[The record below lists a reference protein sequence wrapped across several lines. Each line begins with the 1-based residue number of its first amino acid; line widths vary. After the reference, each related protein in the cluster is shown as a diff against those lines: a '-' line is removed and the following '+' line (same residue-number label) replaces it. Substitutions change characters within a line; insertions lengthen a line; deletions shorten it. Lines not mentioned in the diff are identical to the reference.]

1 MFAPRGRAL
10 LLLAALLASFPAP
23 AASATVG
30 SQDESFVPA
39 SGASAPVE
47 DDAPLAGKADG
58 PDTAAGEPA
67 QGPAAQTRRVRV
79 SGSWR
84 VAAGVNSREVI
95 WNESNA
101 DLQERNFRFIFG
113 EDLANTYDPGIY
125 SRALVNVEA
134 DLTDQWGLYAQ
145 AVADPWSVVGT
156 TGEQVL
162 RSDIGGETLRY
173 NLKYFGAFNG
183 VLNETFRTDNGDAV
197 TFPLIEVEDGRTVP
211 TVVRGFND
219 FNPGTNGI
227 PFSVPE
233 HEIDYEFRPLR
244 KLWIDHRRDD
254 WHARFFALAD
264 ESQALT
270 TDDPLGLSNH
280 RDYWQQSPWLYQYE
294 PVRHFSDGSI
304 KRGYYSDTLS
314 FLARDSDGNRLVLLR
329 GVSVEADL
337 GRTYV
342 AGTVASP
349 YTPWDEDYLS
359 GDNVPAAVRI
369 KHYATEDLLVGG
381 TYTFRSGLVNESVAD
396 LWQAGGVDAAY
407 RGFKDTTLTAQMAVS
422 NRQREINTDDRL
434 RADSEGLAYHLG
446 VERRFDRG
454 GGRKGEGDEGSLR
467 VTFTQMDREFQTPL
481 SRYSNTRDDRYW
493 GKYLSFDKLP
503 PDLEPFRLGDGVD
516 HNRTVVRVQWREKLF
531 MERFE
536 NLFDARQVNRTD
548 GYGRVETV
556 VRDEVTWRWTDR
568 LVQKGLV
575 RWQGL
580 PRTDSDTEPFIS
592 SFYFLGEE
600 DPSELAFQNAAID
613 EGLDPSRWTF
623 STGLQYLLNDRW
635 TLEGTVERSNDIPD
649 FPRGLLNS
657 TFRDANRRVDGIL
670 IERLTSFLYG
680 QEHLG
685 AVPPYDHFTIWRQKA
700 VWRPDPKLRVIF
712 HAAQN
717 SYRLAGPIDD
727 NLNHA
732 GVSIGLDPHERLQ
745 LFFDYTRSRMIDV
758 ARLISSGYADRDD
771 TAHNNFYAS
780 CDWRLNARAVLRAE
794 YGVFGLGSRASLV
807 TPYSTGGFS
816 LPVLDTE
823 HLLRLS
829 LSGDF

>member
-1 MFAPRGRAL
+1 MLRGSGRFIWGL
-10 LLLAALLASFPAP
+10 P
-23 AASATVG
+23 AAILLTPLIAWAASPAA
-30 SQDESFVPA
+30 ERFVPA
-39 SGASAPVE
+39 DTPDAVLAAAEPDPSAP
-47 DDAPLAGKADG
+47 DPA
-58 PDTAAGEPA
+58 TAET
-67 QGPAAQTRRVRV
+67 PAADPEKEPRVRV

-84 VAAGVNSREVI
+84 IAAGANSREI
-95 WNESNA
+95 ILNDSNA

-134 DLTDQWGLYAQ
+134 DATDRWKIFAQ

-162 RSDIGGETLRY
+162 RSDIGGETIRY
-173 NLKYFGAFNG
+173 DLKYFGAFNG
-183 VLNETFRTDNGDAV
+183 TINETFRTDNGDAV
-197 TFPLIEVEDGRTVP
+197 TFPVIEVEDGRTVP

-219 FNPGTNGI
+219 FNPATNGI
-227 PFSVPE
+227 PFSIPE
-233 HEIDYEFRPLR
+233 HDIDYEFRPMR
-244 KLWIDHRRDD
+244 KLWADLEQDD

-337 GRTYV
+337 GRTYLV
-342 AGTVASP
+342 GTVASP
-349 YTPWDEDYLS
+349 YTPWDEEYFS

-369 KHYATEDLLVGG
+369 KHYATEDLLLGG
-381 TYTFRSGLVNESVAD
+381 TYTFRSGLVNDSVAD
-396 LWQAGGVDAAY
+396 LWQAGGVDLAY
-407 RGFKDTTLTAQMAVS
+407 RGYEDLVLTSQIALS

-434 RADSEGLAYHLG
+434 RADTEGMAYHAG
-446 VERRFDRG
+446 AERAFDRG
-454 GGRKGEGDEGSLR
+454 GEDGGSLK

-493 GKYLSFDKLP
+493 GKHLSFEPLP
-503 PDLEPFRLGDGVD
+503 PDLDPFRLGDGID
-516 HNRTVVRVQWREKLF
+516 HNRTVLRVQWKEKLF
-531 MERFE
+531 KERFE
-536 NLFDARQVNRTD
+536 NLFDARQVLRTD

-556 VRDEVTWRWTDR
+556 VREEATWRWTDR
-568 LVQKGLV
+568 LTQKGLV

-580 PRTDSDTEPFIS
+580 PRSESGVEPFIS

-600 DPSELAFQNAAID
+600 DASTLAFQNAAVR
-613 EGLDPSRWTF
+613 EGEDPSRWTF
-623 STGLQYLLNDRW
+623 STGLQYLLGDCW
-635 TLEGTVERSNDIPD
+635 TLEGAVEHSNDIPD

-657 TFRDANRRVDGIL
+657 TFRDANRRIDGVL
-670 IERLTSFLYG
+670 TERLTSFLYG
-680 QEHLG
+680 QEAFG
-685 AVPPYDHFTIWRQKA
+685 AVPPYDYFTIWREKA
-700 VWRPDPKLRVIF
+700 TWRPDPKLRIIF

-717 SYRLAGPIDD
+717 SYKLAGPIDD
-727 NLNHA
+727 NINHE
-732 GVSIGLDPHERLQ
+732 GVSLGFDPNERLA
-745 LFFDYTRSRMIDV
+745 LFFDYTHSRMIDV
-758 ARLISSGYADRDD
+758 ARLISSNYSERDYAG
-771 TAHNNFYAS
+771 HHNFYAS
-780 CDWRLNARAVLRAE
+780 CDWRLNSRAVLRAE
-794 YGVFGLGSRASLV
+794 YGVFGLGARSSLV

-816 LPVLDTE
+816 LPTLDTE

-829 LSGDF
+829 MNGDF